1 MTKIVL
7 LPAVALGM
15 WAAAPES
22 LEAVGDGKA
31 DATPAIQR
39 AIDSGAGGVTLPPG
53 RYRITRPLVVRLDR
67 VGPVAIRGE
76 GGARL
81 IMEGAGPAISITGT
95 HVKGTAAPESFR
107 PGVWERERMPLL
119 DGFEIVGAH
128 PEAVGV
134 QVDGTMQAT
143 LTRLLIRKAR
153 HGIRLT
159 GRNRNIIISDCHI
172 YENRGAGVLLEK
184 LNLHQINITGSHIS
198 YNGGGGVVVRESEIR
213 NIHIGTC
220 DIESNM
226 AADGPPTANVLFDA
240 RAGTIREGAIV
251 GCTIQHNHQA
261 PDSANIRFLGHSAED
276 PMRVGFMAI
285 SSNALSDVAV
295 NIHLKH
301 ARGVTI
307 ANNVFW
313 KGYRHNVLVEG
324 SSRIVMGP
332 NLFDRS
338 PAYGATDS
346 RDALEFTDTTDS
358 TITGVHIE
366 DVAEAAAALTLRRCR
381 RVNITGA
388 TVLRGATAGILLEDV
403 EGVRVSDCILE
414 SLRPGPRVPPA
425 LRLTGGRGN
434 MILHNLHDGALEI
447 AENTAVAE
455 GNQVMR

>member
-1 MTKIVL
+1 MAMKRL
-7 LPAVALGM
+7 LLAAAVAAVC
-15 WAAAPES
+15 AAATGK
-22 LEAVGDGKA
+22 LEAVRDGQA
-31 DATPAIQR
+31 DATEAIQQL
-39 AIDSGAGGVTLPPG
+39 IDSGAGEVALPPG
-53 RYRITRPLVVRLDR
+53 RYRITKPLEVRLER
-67 VGPVAIRGE
+67 VGPVAIRGQ

-81 IMEGAGPAISITGT
+81 IMAGAGPAIRITGT
-95 HVKGTAAPESFR
+95 HTEGTAAPRSFR
-107 PGVWERERMPLL
+107 EDVWERERMPLL

-128 PEAVGV
+128 EEAVGV
-134 QVDGTMQAT
+134 QVEGTMQAT
-143 LTRLLIRKAR
+143 LTRLLIRRAR

-226 AADGPPTANVLFDA
+226 AADGPPAANVLLDT

-251 GCTIQHNHQA
+251 GCTLQHNHDA
-261 PDSANIRFLGHSAED
+261 KDSANIRLLGHSAED
-276 PMRVGFMAI
+276 PMRVGYIAI

-295 NIHLKH
+295 NLHLRH
-301 ARGVTI
+301 ARGVTV

-313 KGYRHNVLVEG
+313 KGYRHHVLVEG

-338 PAYGATDS
+338 PAYGAPDS
-346 RDALEFTDTTDS
+346 RDALEFIDS
-358 TITGVHIE
+358 SDSSITGVHIE
-366 DVAEAAAALTLRRCR
+366 DPVGVEAALALRRCR
-381 RVNITGA
+381 RMNITGA
-388 TVLRGATAGILLEDV
+388 TVLRGATAGILLEDT

-434 MILHNLHDGALEI
+434 MIVDNLYDGALE
-447 AENTAVAE
+447 VAE
-455 GNQVMR
+455 GAAVVEGNRVR